1 MLKVVQIQFSS
12 KSAGSSALRLQ
23 SGFNNSESVKS
34 QIISLFGDGEN
45 YSGVSYLNNWSR
57 LKAAINN
64 KIARRIYKYDQ
75 SKYGLY
81 SYPLIGTDISKLK
94 IVQEADA
101 IYIHWVQMGFFDFK
115 SFSKLFQLKKKIFVV
130 MHDMWFLTG
139 GCHYAVDCVSYEDS
153 CERCPIFPNNSK
165 IASSQHRVK
174 GELIANYGNNL
185 QFITPSLW
193 LKDLGH
199 KSSLLKNQSIHFI
212 PNFFSSPHFRRG
224 NRIDARQLLSIEISK
239 KVICFGAVNISSIY
253 KGWKFLKEAF
263 SYLHQYYTNDEV
275 EVIIF
280 GNGDLEEFE
289 ASINFKI
296 HYLGYLENEDRIS
309 LAYRC
314 SDVFVIPSI
323 LDNQPTTI
331 VESMHCGVPV
341 VGFNLCGIP
350 EMIDHKKSGYI
361 AEAYNSLDLADGIR
375 YCLDH
380 QLDVSLKEEYLPK
393 SVLSAHLNLLN

>member
-1 MLKVVQIQFSS
+1 MLKIVQIQFSG

-23 SGFNNSESVKS
+23 NGFSHSESVES
-34 QIISLFGDGEN
+34 QIISLYGAGEEVDG
-45 YSGVSYLNNWSR
+45 VFYLNAWARFKSWV
-57 LKAAINN
+57 NN
-64 KIARRIYKYDQ
+64 KLSGKIYKYDH

-81 SYPLIGTDISKLK
+81 SYPLTGTDVSKLK
-94 IVQEADA
+94 MVQEADA
-101 IYIHWVQMGFFDFK
+101 IYIHWVQMGFFDFN
-115 SFSKLFQLKKKIFVV
+115 SFSKLFQLKKRIFIV

-153 CERCPIFPNNSK
+153 CEKCPIFPNNSK

-174 GELIANYGNNL
+174 GELIANYGKDL

-193 LKDLGH
+193 LRDLGY
-199 KSSLLKNQSIHFI
+199 KSSLLKNQSIHFV
-212 PNFFSSPHFRRG
+212 PNFFSSPHFKSG
-224 NRIDARQLLSIEISK
+224 NQTEARKLLSIDSSK

-253 KGWKFLKEAF
+253 KGWRFLKEAF
-263 SYLHQYYTNDEV
+263 VHLHKYYSNDEV
-275 EVIIF
+275 EVAIF
-280 GNGDLEEFE
+280 GNGDLKEFE

-296 HYLGYLENEDRIS
+296 HYLGYLEDEDKIA
-309 LAYRC
+309 LAYKC
-314 SDVFVIPSI
+314 ADVFVIPSI

-350 EMIDHKKSGYI
+350 EMIDHKKNGYI

-375 YCLDH
+375 FCLDH